1 VVATPD
7 GGALVNASTLSIDGL
22 VTFTSP
28 VWGDERGFF
37 REWYT
42 SRGVEGLGTSFAVA
56 QANLSMSV
64 RNVVRGL
71 HYSLAP
77 EGQAKLVTCAYGALD
92 DVIVDVRVGSPT
104 YGVVEVVHLAGDLG
118 VSVFLPAGVAHGFC
132 VTSERAALSYLLSSP
147 FNAPFELEIDPF
159 DPAIAVPWP
168 LDGEPIVSAK
178 DAAAPSL
185 AERAAASQ
193 LPRWSPARA

>member
-1 VVATPD
+1 MNTQ
-7 GGALVNASTLSIDGL
+7 SLSIDGL
-22 VTFTSP
+22 VSVTSP

-42 SRGVEGLGTSFAVA
+42 SRAVEDLGASFAVA
-56 QANLSMSV
+56 QANLSMSA
-64 RNVVRGL
+64 RRVVRGL

-104 YGVVEVVHLAGDLG
+104 YGVVEVVHLADNLG

-132 VTSERAALSYLLSSP
+132 VTSEHAALSYLLSSP
-147 FNAPFELEIDPF
+147 FNAALELEINPF
-159 DPAIAVPWP
+159 DSAIAVPWP

-185 AERAAASQ
+185 RARADASQ
-193 LPRWSPARA
+193 LPRWAPARP